1 MTTSNED
8 GEQQDDPCDDWTGE
22 SRPLSQVLQES
33 SNSDKRTDKRSDRG
47 KSKPDI
53 LRTELAEKKRQ

>member
-33 SNSDKRTDKRSDRG
+33 SNSDKRIDKRSDRG
-47 KSKPDI
+47 KSEPDI

>member
-1 MTTSNED
+1 MTTSNDD

-22 SRPLSQVLQES
+22 SRPLSQVLQEG
-33 SNSDKRTDKRSDRG
+33 SNSDKRIDKRSDRG
-47 KSKPDI
+47 ESKSDI

>member
-1 MTTSNED
+1 MTMTTEGED
-8 GEQQDDPCDDWTGE
+8 DDPCDDWTDQ

-33 SNSDKRTDKRSDRG
+33 TDSSECADQRPTRG

-53 LRTELAEKKRQ
+53 LSKELAKKERQ

>member
-1 MTTSNED
+1 MTTEGED
-8 GEQQDDPCDDWTGE
+8 DDPCDDWTGE

-33 SNSDKRTDKRSDRG
+33 VDSSECTDQRPAGG

-53 LRTELAEKKRQ
+53 LSKELAKKKRQ